1 MLRHENDP
9 LPLLSGLHALGH
21 IGDSLAV
28 PLLVQHRSH
37 LSADVRLAVAYALG
51 SFADDPRA
59 VDSLLALM
67 RDIDDDVR
75 DWATFGL
82 GVQGDLDSQE
92 IRDALLERM
101 SDPNR
106 DVREESLVGLGKR
119 KDQRAL
125 AALISELNQSEI
137 SERLIDAA
145 KAFLSEKEPEADRD
159 PNSYVD
165 ALKRYF
171 PDRC

>member
-1 MLRHENDP
+1 
-9 LPLLSGLHALGH
+9 
-21 IGDSLAV
+21 
-28 PLLVQHRSH
+28 
-37 LSADVRLAVAYALG
+37 
-51 SFADDPRA
+51 
-59 VDSLLALM
+59 M

-125 AALISELNQSEI
+125 AALISELNQSEV

-145 KAFLSEKEPEADRD
+145 KAFLSEKEPEDDRD